1 MEDRRRRKGR
11 VDVQRFRSSRR
22 LQSYEHI
29 EYAVDVF

>member
-1 MEDRRRRKGR
+1 MEDRRRRKGK

-22 LQSYEHI
+22 LQSYVDI